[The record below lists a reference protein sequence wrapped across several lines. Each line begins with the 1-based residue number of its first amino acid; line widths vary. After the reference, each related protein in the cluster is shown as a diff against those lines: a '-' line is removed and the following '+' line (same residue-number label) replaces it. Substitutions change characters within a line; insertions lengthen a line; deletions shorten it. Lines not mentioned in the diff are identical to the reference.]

1 MGTES
6 QKLLALLERRIA
18 LLGSLAEA
26 LSAASSSTVA
36 FDIDGLEA
44 RISEQERLCNE
55 IRSLDSQLDTVQRR
69 CASQAVLSGISASMA
84 PGATD
89 SAELKNAAARLK
101 HVQARVKELNDV
113 HQALLQRSRRT
124 VFALLR
130 SYHSFA
136 SGTYAN
142 PSAPQ
147 PMVGELV

>member
-1 MGTES
+1 MGTET
-6 QKLLALLERRIA
+6 QKLLALFERRIA

-36 FDIDGLEA
+36 FDINGLEA
-44 RISEQERLCNE
+44 RISEQERLCNQ
-55 IRSLDSQLDTVQRR
+55 IRSLDSQLDVMQRR
-69 CASQAVLSGISASMA
+69 CAGQAAIGGISASVA
-84 PGATD
+84 PGVTD
-89 SAELKNAAARLK
+89 STNLRNAAARLK
-101 HVQARVKELNDV
+101 DVQTRVKELNDA

-147 PMVGELV
+147 PMMGELV

>member
-1 MGTES
+1 VGTET
-6 QKLLALLERRIA
+6 QRLLALLERRIA

-55 IRSLDSQLDTVQRR
+55 IRSLDSQLDTMQRR

-89 SAELKNAAARLK
+89 SADLRNAAARLK
-101 HVQARVKELNDV
+101 HVQTRVKELNDA

-147 PMVGELV
+147 PMVGDLV